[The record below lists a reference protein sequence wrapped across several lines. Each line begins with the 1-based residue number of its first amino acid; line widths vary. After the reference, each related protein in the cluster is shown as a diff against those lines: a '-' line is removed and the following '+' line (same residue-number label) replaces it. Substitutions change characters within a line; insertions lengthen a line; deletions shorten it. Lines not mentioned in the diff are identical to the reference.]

1 MSAALLLDA
10 LCAHPEDNLVL
21 QDSSQCLSA
30 SSLLAHVHTLA
41 EQLRPCRV
49 LAVLAD
55 NGADWVLADLAALHA
70 QTVHLPIPTFF
81 SPAQMVHTLEQTA
94 ADAILTDQP
103 NRVEALRL
111 GFVAEGTWRTFTL
124 MRRTSAAAT
133 LPAGTA
139 KISFTSGSTG
149 NPKGVCL
156 SAAGLMATAT
166 SLQTQLAPL
175 HITRHLAV
183 LPLTLLLENTAGI
196 YAALLSGA
204 QVHLPSLSTM
214 GWRGMTGFDPA
225 ALQQTVATHAPHSL
239 ILVPELLKAWTLYLT
254 ATRQQASTS
263 LAYVAVGGARVDHAL
278 LAQARAVGIP
288 AYEGYGLT
296 ECGSVVS
303 LNRPGDEGQ
312 GVGRPLPHVKVRV
325 ENQEI
330 HLTTP
335 AFLGYVN
342 SPSASSGVTPT
353 ADFSTGDLG
362 YLDNNGHLYLSGRRK
377 NLLITAFGRNISPEW
392 VESVLLAQPA
402 IAQAVVTGEA
412 QPWLCAV
419 LVPMPGATPEQ
430 ISAAVTQANA
440 TLPDYAR
447 IGGWLSSEPFTLQ
460 NTMATGNGRPVR
472 TAIAQHHAAAL
483 AALYTQKEPTH
494 DVL

>member
-1 MSAALLLDA
+1 MSAAPLLDA
-10 LCAHPEDNLVL
+10 LCARKEDNLVL
-21 QDSSQCLSA
+21 QDSSQCLNV
-30 SSLLAHVHTLA
+30 SSLLVRVSTLA
-41 EQLRPCRV
+41 EQLRQCRV

-55 NGADWVLADLAALHA
+55 NSADWVLADLAALHA
-70 QTVHLPIPTFF
+70 GVTHLPIPTFF
-81 SPAQMVHTLEQTA
+81 SPAQMAHALDQTG
-94 ADAILTDQP
+94 ADVVLTDQ
-103 NRVEALRL
+103 RDRIDALQL
-111 GFVAEGTWRTFTL
+111 GFVAEGSWQSLTL
-124 MRRTSAAAT
+124 MRRSAETAS
-133 LPAGTA
+133 LPPGTA

-149 NPKGVCL
+149 TPKGVCL
-156 SAAGLMATAT
+156 SATGLIATAT

-204 QVHLPSLSTM
+204 QIQLPSLSAI
-214 GWRGMTGFDPA
+214 GWRGMAGFDPA
-225 ALQQTVATHAPHSL
+225 ALQQTVVSQAPHSL

-254 ATRQQASTS
+254 ASQQKASTS
-263 LAYVAVGGARVDHAL
+263 LQYVAVGGARVNHTL
-278 LAQARAVGIP
+278 VSQARAVGIP

-312 GVGRPLPHVKVRV
+312 GVGRPLPHVQVRLDN
-325 ENQEI
+325 EEI

-342 SPSASSGVTPT
+342 SASATSPATPPT
-353 ADFSTGDLG
+353 DFATGDLG
-362 YLDNNGHLYLSGRRK
+362 YLDEQGHLHLSGRRK
-377 NLLITAFGRNISPEW
+377 NLLITAYGRNISPEW

-402 IAQAVVTGEA
+402 IAQAVVMGEA

-419 LVPMPGATPEQ
+419 LVPMPGTTPEQ
-430 ISAAVTQANA
+430 INTAVAQANA

-447 IGGWLSSEPFTLQ
+447 IGGWVCSPPFTLQ
-460 NTMATGNGRPVR
+460 NSMATGNGRPVR
-472 TAIAQHHAAAL
+472 TAIAQHHTAAL
-483 AALYTQKEPTH
+483 TALYNSKEPT
-494 DVL
+494 DVVL